1 MLLWLVLGSIA
12 ALARALTPSVGVVS
26 DASRKVTVIGTSH
39 APSRAQR
46 EEVAALIAAERPDV
60 VLVELDAE
68 RLQLL
73 WGGDRNVYGG
83 ELYEAVRAA
92 RAADAPVARR

>member
-1 MLLWLVLGSIA
+1 M
-12 ALARALTPSVGVVS
+12 ALPSAVAIEPRS
-26 DASRKVTVIGTSH
+26 STS
-39 APSRAQR
+39 
-46 EEVAALIAAERPDV
+46 VAALIAAERPDV